1 MSDVD
6 TTNEEHEELVDPK
19 QVHYRIPDNLIGFK
33 TIVDYLP
40 ISIGLYHQ
48 FLPSDYF
55 PDVFKQCKNYFT
67 SKPEAS
73 ANLASDYQM
82 LLGNLRLLIDETV
95 TRYKGQVKEIDM
107 LNDQDSFFKEERHYI
122 IDNLK
127 KLGDADPEDED
138 VQTFVV
144 KYLTTYP
151 HPNLTEKKALIE
163 HIDSDVFVLLSRL
176 YEISE
181 YAALFD
187 PSECNSFKRFCENII
202 IHMRANRAEK
212 YPKSIVNYSCFMY
225 SIKNYPYCTPTKRIY
240 SINNYSNTSG
250 NKFHN
255 VIIYMKNTDA
265 LISYLYDI
273 RFKNNEGAFIKEE
286 WILRLAYCLCIAL
299 LAYRSEYVEYQA
311 VSQNLFGTK

>member
-6 TTNEEHEELVDPK
+6 ATNEEHEEIVDPK
-19 QVHYRIPDNLIGFK
+19 QVRYRIPDNLIGFK

-55 PDVFKQCKNYFT
+55 SDVFKQCKNYFT
-67 SKPEAS
+67 AKPVDN
-73 ANLASDYQM
+73 ANLLSDYQM
-82 LLGNLRLLIDETV
+82 LIGNLRFLIDDTV

-127 KLGDADPEDED
+127 KLCDADPEEED

-202 IHMRANRAEK
+202 IHMRANLAEK

-273 RFKNNEGAFIKEE
+273 RFKNNEEAFVKEE
-286 WILRLAYCLCIAL
+286 WTLRLAYCLCIAL

-311 VSQNLFGTK
+311 VTQNLFGTK